1 MSRKKVTVVGGG
13 FVGSTTAQRIVDLEL
28 ADVVLTDV
36 LDGPPAGKALDM
48 VESGPVTRTDAK
60 AAGVCTSGGDYSATA
75 NSDVVVITAGFPRK
89 PGMSRDDL
97 LKMNYDVVRGVV
109 EQIVKHSPGCIIIV
123 VTNPLDAMAQTAF
136 RVSGFPKSRVLGMAG
151 VLDSARMSTF
161 VAMECKVSVENVHS
175 FVLGGH
181 GDDMVPLPR
190 YSTVAGI
197 PLPDLLPKEKID
209 AIVDRTRKGGAEIVN
224 LLKTGSAYYAP
235 SASVVEMVDAILKDK
250 KKILPCAVYLEGEYG
265 ITGLFM
271 GVPVKLGEGGAEEII
286 QIKLTPEERAALA
299 KSAASV
305 KELVTVLGI

>member
-1 MSRKKVTVVGGG
+1 MRKKVTVVGGG
-13 FVGSTTAQRIVDLEL
+13 NVGATTAQRIVDREL

-36 LDGPPAGKALDM
+36 LESVPTGKALDM
-48 VESGPVTRTDAK
+48 LEATPITKSGAHSTGISTAQ
-60 AAGVCTSGGDYSATA
+60 GDYRETA

-97 LKMNYDVVRGVV
+97 LKKNYDILKDVIENVV
-109 EQIVKHSPGCIIIV
+109 KYSPNAILIV

-136 RVSGFPKSRVLGMAG
+136 KLSGFSKNRVIGMAG

-161 VAMECKVSVENVHS
+161 VAMELGVSVENVQS

-224 LLKTGSAYYAP
+224 LLKSGSAYYAP
-235 SASVVEMVDAILKDK
+235 SAAAVEMVEAILKDK
-250 KKILPCAVYLEGEYG
+250 KKILPCAAYLEGEYG
-265 ITGLFM
+265 IKGLFV
-271 GVPVKLGEGGAEEII
+271 GVPVKLGARGIEQII
-286 QIKLTPEERAALA
+286 EVKLTADEKAALD

-305 KELVTVLGI
+305 RELVEVLGV

>member
-28 ADVVLTDV
+28 ADVVLTDI

-48 VESGPVTRTDAK
+48 MESGPVTRTDSRAT
-60 AAGVCTSGGDYSATA
+60 GVATANGDYSATA

-97 LKMNYDVVRGVV
+97 LKANYDVVKAVV
-109 EQIVKHSPGCIIIV
+109 EQIVKHSPDCIIIV
-123 VTNPLDAMAQTAF
+123 VTNPLDAMAQAAF

-161 VAMECKVSVENVHS
+161 VAQECKVSVENVHS

-224 LLKTGSAYYAP
+224 LLKNRFRVLRTLGFGGGDGRS
-235 SASVVEMVDAILKDK
+235 D
-250 KKILPCAVYLEGEYG
+250 LEGQEEDSTLRRIFG
-265 ITGLFM
+265 RRVWNQRIICWRA
-271 GVPVKLGEGGAEEII
+271 GEIGRKRRRRNYSDQTNSRRKRCIA
-286 QIKLTPEERAALA
+286 KER
-299 KSAASV
+299 S
-305 KELVTVLGI
+305 